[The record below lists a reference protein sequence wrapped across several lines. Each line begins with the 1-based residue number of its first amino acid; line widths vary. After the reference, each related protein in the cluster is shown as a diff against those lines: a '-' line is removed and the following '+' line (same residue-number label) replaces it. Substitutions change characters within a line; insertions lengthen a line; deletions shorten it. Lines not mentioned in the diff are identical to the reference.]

1 MSDLADLLKELEQ
14 VAKDTNLKEV
24 KKEPLEESVASEDDV
39 TSLFEG
45 LEAAYTESKIEEEI
59 ANRLSEEDERKLGA
73 FSGFME
79 SVTELTNQSN
89 PQKAIENLFATVASP
104 QPPVEVSDEPVVE
117 EVAKVIEEPTE
128 VEQADN
134 IIEQIVSS
142 LDDMGGKTEVKEQVD
157 QISKLRDEFNS
168 FRTLVQQQIVSPGS
182 GEVRLEFLD
191 DVQRSTAK
199 VDGKFLKYS
208 SSDGKFVGDEPSVT
222 SLAITALD
230 IDGGTDIGADLAD
243 ADLIIVDDGAGG
255 TNRKSTLARLK
266 TYIGS
271 GSSAADDISAGDAA
285 VTITTSSGD
294 ITIDAAANNSDI
306 ILKGTDGGSD
316 TTFLTIDGSA
326 AGKATFN
333 DEIVSGAVITSGA
346 GLIIADAGNIGSAS
360 DTDAIAIASNGVV
373 TFSQAPVFPDG
384 SVDLADLDID
394 GGTDIGAALA
404 DADLFIVDDGAGGTN
419 RKMAASR
426 IATYVGAS
434 AGGFSIGNLD
444 IDGGTDIGAG
454 LADADLFI
462 VDDGAGGTN
471 RKTAASR
478 IKTYIADVTLTTAAQ
493 TNITSL
499 GTLTALTVDNVVVN
513 GATIGHTDDTDL
525 MTVADGVLTVAGE
538 VDAVSLDVSGDADI
552 DGTLEADAIT
562 VNGTTLA
569 ETISDTVGAMVGSN
583 TETGIAVTY
592 QDGDNTLDFALAAA
606 QTTITSL
613 LATDIKIGE
622 DDQTKIDFETADEIH
637 FYAANE
643 HQIKLVDG
651 ALVPVTDNDIDLGT
665 SSVEFKDAFFDGTV
679 TSDAFAGPLTGDV
692 TGNADTATALA
703 TARTIG
709 GVSFDG
715 SANIDLLAT
724 DIKIGEDDQTKI
736 DFETANEIHFYAN
749 NVSLISLTNA
759 NSGDAVLT
767 VPTADKN
774 FTIKGTDDSS
784 GITALD
790 IDMAAAGDAT
800 FNNKIIAVELDISGD
815 VDIDGTL
822 EAYAIT
828 VNGSALA
835 SSATTDTTNASNVGS
850 GTLAAARMAA
860 AQTAITSIYN
870 TSLAIGYGSSHANI
884 DFSTDNRIVFDID
897 GTSQILLLDGVFRPT
912 TDSDVDLGSSAKYWK
927 DGYIDTVTTTGLVTA
942 GGRLITDDATEA
954 TSTTDGALQTDGG
967 LSVVKDAVFG
977 DDVKLLSD
985 ASVISFGAD
994 GDVTLTHVADTG
1006 VTLSAGDNATVLQLD
1021 SNDSG
1026 ASSGPKIILNR
1037 TSDSPADN
1045 DYSGTIIWN
1054 TENDNNQQFKAAQIS
1069 VQATDVSD
1077 GTEDSNVQI
1086 ATIVNGTATTGVT
1099 VSGSGIQVPDSGKIG
1114 SVSAPSAIDIN
1125 SAGEVGI
1132 GAAASTSCTLN
1143 VYNNETGHYV
1153 IDAKQDNA
1161 SSSSQVVN
1169 LLNDGT
1175 GYGIYSINGNGAGV
1189 YAQAS
1194 RSTAGYFVQDG
1205 SVSSNYGVYGQSST
1219 NYGIYGRT
1227 LGASAGG
1234 LIAYD
1239 NDGTTYGILGYSPSS
1254 TAYSFYGNGEA
1265 FTSGTW
1271 ASSDSRLKDIQSR
1284 VTTSDGILAKINQLK
1299 PTYYKWKS
1307 TTDQGL
1313 KNTDEQIGFI
1323 AQEVESIFS
1332 HVIKDSPVPDLSES
1346 PPDSD
1351 GKVEKR
1357 DKTLNEELGNVK
1369 FLNYEKLTVYLTAA
1383 LQEASAKIDTL
1394 EARIKTLEDA

>member
-1 MSDLADLLKELEQ
+1 
-14 VAKDTNLKEV
+14 
-24 KKEPLEESVASEDDV
+24 
-39 TSLFEG
+39 
-45 LEAAYTESKIEEEI
+45 
-59 ANRLSEEDERKLGA
+59 
-73 FSGFME
+73 
-79 SVTELTNQSN
+79 
-89 PQKAIENLFATVASP
+89 
-104 QPPVEVSDEPVVE
+104 
-117 EVAKVIEEPTE
+117 
-128 VEQADN
+128 
-134 IIEQIVSS
+134 
-142 LDDMGGKTEVKEQVD
+142 MGGKTEVKEQVD

-285 VTITTSSGD
+285 VNITTSSGD

-316 TTFLTIDGSA
+316 TTCLTIDGSA

-346 GLIIADAGNIGSAS
+346 GLVIADGGNIGSAS
-360 DTDAIAIASNGVV
+360 DTDSIAIASNGVV

-822 EAYAIT
+822 EADAIT

-835 SSATTDTTNASNVGS
+835 SSATTDTTNASNIGS

-884 DFSTDNRIVFDID
+884 NFGTDNQITFDID
-897 GTSQILLLDGVFRPT
+897 GTGQVVLKDGMFHAV
-912 TDSDVDLGSSAKYWK
+912 TDSDVDLGKSDKYWK
-927 DGYIDTVTTTGLVTA
+927 DAYIDTITTTGLVTA

-985 ASVISFGAD
+985 SSVLSFGAD
-994 GDVTLTHVADTG
+994 SDVTITHNADTG
-1006 VTLSAGDNATVLQLD
+1006 VTLNSMDISGVSSINAGQIGGSRNYIYNGDTSLAQ
-1021 SNDSG
+1021 
-1026 ASSGPKIILNR
+1026 R
-1037 TSDSPADN
+1037 TN
-1045 DYSGTIIWN
+1045 
-1054 TENDNNQQFKAAQIS
+1054 S
-1069 VQATDVSD
+1069 V
-1077 GTEDSNVQI
+1077 SNVGDGNEGYHVQDRYS
-1086 ATIVNGTATTGVT
+1086 VE
-1099 VSGSGIQVPDSGKIG
+1099 VSGSSPSGKLTM
-1114 SVSAPSAIDIN
+1114 SRATEVPSGFQYSMKFDCTTAE
-1125 SAGEVGI
+1125 SSL
-1132 GAAASTSCTLN
+1132 AAAESFRFEQRLEGQDLYAWKKGTADALPVTLSFWVN
-1143 VYNNETGHYV
+1143 ATKTG
-1153 IDAKQDNA
+1153 
-1161 SSSSQVVN
+1161 
-1169 LLNDGT
+1169 
-1175 GYGIYSINGNGAGV
+1175 
-1189 YAQAS
+1189 
-1194 RSTAGYFVQDG
+1194 
-1205 SVSSNYGVYGQSST
+1205 T
-1219 NYGIYGRT
+1219 NIVR
-1227 LGASAGG
+1227 L
-1234 LIAYD
+1234 YD
-1239 NDGTTYGILGYSPSS
+1239 NDNTRHIAKSYTVNSSNTWSFKFQRKLSKLLDINFIYLGRKSNSLR
-1254 TAYSFYGNGEA
+1254 TIHNG
-1265 FTSGTW
+1265 S
-1271 ASSDSRLKDIQSR
+1271 I
-1284 VTTSDGILAKINQLK
+1284 QLK
-1299 PTYYKWKS
+1299 
-1307 TTDQGL
+1307 
-1313 KNTDEQIGFI
+1313 
-1323 AQEVESIFS
+1323 AIF
-1332 HVIKDSPVPDLSES
+1332 
-1346 PPDSD
+1346 
-1351 GKVEKR
+1351 
-1357 DKTLNEELGNVK
+1357 
-1369 FLNYEKLTVYLTAA
+1369 
-1383 LQEASAKIDTL
+1383 
-1394 EARIKTLEDA
+1394 

>member
-59 ANRLSEEDERKLGA
+59 ANRLSEEDEKKLDA

-89 PQKAIENLFATVASP
+89 PQKAIENLFATVAPP

-117 EVAKVIEEPTE
+117 EVTEVIEEPTE

-271 GSSAADDISAGDAA
+271 GSGSSAADDITAGDAA
-285 VTITTSSGD
+285 VNITTSSGD

-346 GLIIADAGNIGSAS
+346 GLVIADAGNIGSAS
-360 DTDAIAIASNGVV
+360 DTDAIAIASDGVVTMNQIPVFSAGINVSGGTIAGTLSTAAQGNITSLGTLTALTVDNVAVNGATIGHTDDTDLMTVADGILTVAGEVQMTTLDIGGTNVTSTATELNLLDGSSANSVVNSKAVIYGSSGELAGTLSTAAQGNVTSLGTLTTLTVDNIIINGTNIGHTSDTDSIAIASNGVV

-384 SVDLADLDID
+384 SIDLAD
-394 GGTDIGAALA
+394 
-404 DADLFIVDDGAGGTN
+404 
-419 RKMAASR
+419 
-426 IATYVGAS
+426 
-434 AGGFSIGNLD
+434 LD

-538 VDAVSLDVSGDADI
+538 VDAVSLDVSGDVDI
-552 DGTLEADAIT
+552 DGTLEAD
-562 VNGTTLA
+562 
-569 ETISDTVGAMVGSN
+569 
-583 TETGIAVTY
+583 
-592 QDGDNTLDFALAAA
+592 
-606 QTTITSL
+606 
-613 LATDIKIGE
+613 
-622 DDQTKIDFETADEIH
+622 
-637 FYAANE
+637 
-643 HQIKLVDG
+643 
-651 ALVPVTDNDIDLGT
+651 
-665 SSVEFKDAFFDGTV
+665 
-679 TSDAFAGPLTGDV
+679 
-692 TGNADTATALA
+692 
-703 TARTIG
+703 
-709 GVSFDG
+709 
-715 SANIDLLAT
+715 
-724 DIKIGEDDQTKI
+724 
-736 DFETANEIHFYAN
+736 
-749 NVSLISLTNA
+749 
-759 NSGDAVLT
+759 
-767 VPTADKN
+767 
-774 FTIKGTDDSS
+774 
-784 GITALD
+784 
-790 IDMAAAGDAT
+790 
-800 FNNKIIAVELDISGD
+800 
-815 VDIDGTL
+815 
-822 EAYAIT
+822 AIT

-860 AQTAITSIYN
+860 AQTAITSIFN

-884 DFSTDNRIVFDID
+884 NFGTDNQITFDID
-897 GTSQILLLDGVFRPT
+897 GTGQVVLKDGMFHAV
-912 TDSDVDLGSSAKYWK
+912 TDSDVDLGKSDKYWK
-927 DGYIDTVTTTGLVTA
+927 DAYIDTITTTGLITSGSNLVIADAGNIGSASDTDAISIASTGAVTFSQN
-942 GGRLITDDATEA
+942 I
-954 TSTTDGALQTDGG
+954 
-967 LSVVKDAVFG
+967 
-977 DDVKLLSD
+977 
-985 ASVISFGAD
+985 
-994 GDVTLTHVADTG
+994 
-1006 VTLSAGDNATVLQLD
+1006 TLSGAT
-1021 SNDSG
+1021 NTIT
-1026 ASSGPKIILNR
+1026 AHNTPK
-1037 TSDSPADN
+1037 
-1045 DYSGTIIWN
+1045 WN
-1054 TENDNNQQFKAAQIS
+1054 
-1069 VQATDVSD
+1069 
-1077 GTEDSNVQI
+1077 
-1086 ATIVNGTATTGVT
+1086 
-1099 VSGSGIQVPDSGKIG
+1099 
-1114 SVSAPSAIDIN
+1114 
-1125 SAGEVGI
+1125 
-1132 GAAASTSCTLN
+1132 
-1143 VYNNETGHYV
+1143 
-1153 IDAKQDNA
+1153 
-1161 SSSSQVVN
+1161 
-1169 LLNDGT
+1169 
-1175 GYGIYSINGNGAGV
+1175 
-1189 YAQAS
+1189 
-1194 RSTAGYFVQDG
+1194 STAQ
-1205 SVSSNYGVYGQSST
+1205 ST
-1219 NYGIYGRT
+1219 NFT
-1227 LGASAGG
+1227 ASAGNQYFIDTSG
-1234 LIAYD
+1234 GAFTL
-1239 NDGTTYGILGYSPSS
+1239 TLPS
-1254 TAYSFYGNGEA
+1254 TANIGDEIRVVDGVGSFDTNNLTIARNGHKIQRD
-1265 FTSGTW
+1265 
-1271 ASSDSRLKDIQSR
+1271 ASDLT
-1284 VTTSDGILAKINQLK
+1284 VTTEGAAFALVYFNSTNGWLLK
-1299 PTYYKWKS
+1299 
-1307 TTDQGL
+1307 
-1313 KNTDEQIGFI
+1313 E
-1323 AQEVESIFS
+1323 
-1332 HVIKDSPVPDLSES
+1332 
-1346 PPDSD
+1346 
-1351 GKVEKR
+1351 R
-1357 DKTLNEELGNVK
+1357 
-1369 FLNYEKLTVYLTAA
+1369 
-1383 LQEASAKIDTL
+1383 
-1394 EARIKTLEDA
+1394 